1 LRFGKE
7 ATMAAKK
14 KTTKKAKSAQ
24 APRKKLG
31 EVALVLRVPAE
42 AIAYLDQQ
50 AGDRPRTALVRD
62 ILAKGDAKLA
72 KMLAQEA

>member
-1 LRFGKE
+1 
-7 ATMAAKK
+7 MAAKK
-14 KTTKKAKSAQ
+14 KTTKKATTSKA

-42 AIAYLDQQ
+42 AIAYLDQE
-50 AGDRPRTALVRD
+50 AGDRPRTALVRE

-72 KMLAQEA
+72 KILTPGA